1 MEKIVR
7 IISQSPLASR
17 QYTDRKSGTEKM
29 MYAVTLHMTDGV
41 DQFIGEVT
49 GERAVNLPVLDK
61 NQLYHVQC
69 TMMVREWMNQQGE
82 MQKATNIYVDRIAA
96 I

>member
-7 IISQSPLASR
+7 IITQSALVSR
-17 QYTDRKSGTEKM
+17 QYTDRKSGTEKVM
-29 MYAVTLHMTDGV
+29 NAVTLQMTDGV

-49 GERAVNLPVLDK
+49 GERAVNLPVLDR